1 MTESKTKITLKG
13 QVAVV
18 TGAGNGMGRCHAL
31 LLARHGAHVIVNDY
45 GVRMSGSDPD
55 PTVAQRVV
63 DEIRLAGGEATA
75 SAESVQSRESAAA
88 IVDCA
93 VSTYGRIDILVNN
106 AGILIN
112 EPFDDLSEETWQRVL
127 DVNLTGSMWMTK
139 AAWPHMK
146 RNAYGRVIFVG
157 STGGLVGGPGLSAYG
172 TSKGGLFG
180 LMRCLMQEV
189 GDADIKLNMVLPGA
203 NTRMAAGASKE
214 TLERGNPALVS
225 PMVAYLAS
233 RECKE
238 LGETY
243 VAGSGFFGRVQVLH
257 GAGVRFGW
265 NAPISPEE
273 LASRWQEIND
283 MGAPRSYHDV
293 LQHGAEWFFP

>member
-1 MTESKTKITLKG
+1 
-13 QVAVV
+13 
-18 TGAGNGMGRCHAL
+18 
-31 LLARHGAHVIVNDY
+31 VIVNDY
-45 GVRMSGSDPD
+45 GVRMNGSDPD
-55 PTVAQRVV
+55 PSVAQKVV
-63 DEIRLAGGEATA
+63 DEIRRVGGEATA
-75 SAESVQSRESAAA
+75 SAASVQTQESAAA
-88 IVDCA
+88 IVECA

-106 AGILIN
+106 AGILVN
-112 EPFDDLSEETWQRVL
+112 EPFDDLSAETWRRVL

-139 AAWPHMK
+139 AAWPHMQ
-146 RNAYGRVIFVG
+146 RNAYGRVIFVC

-189 GDADIKLNMVLPGA
+189 GDADIKVNMVLPGA

-225 PMVAYLAS
+225 PMIAYLAS
-233 RECKE
+233 RECQE
-238 LGETY
+238 LGEAY

-257 GAGVRFGW
+257 GGGVRFGW
-265 NAPISPEE
+265 QTPTSPDE
-273 LASRWQEIND
+273 LASRWKEIND
-283 MGAPRSYHDV
+283 MSTLHSYHDV